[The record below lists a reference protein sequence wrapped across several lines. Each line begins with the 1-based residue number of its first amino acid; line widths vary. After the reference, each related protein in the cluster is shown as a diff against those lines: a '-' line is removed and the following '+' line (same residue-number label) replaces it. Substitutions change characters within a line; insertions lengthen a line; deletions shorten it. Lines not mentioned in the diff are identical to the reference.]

1 MELHPYTA
9 SAPYIITAYDRQ
21 SVTVN
26 HTRHACNLFILPD
39 SAPVLWSAA
48 SPDKLE
54 DIHDFPGILAA
65 QPDLL
70 LVGTGS
76 NYHLLP
82 QKLLFKLASEKI
94 GVESMTTRAAC
105 RTFNLLLAEGRR
117 IALALFMENPA

>member
-21 SVTVN
+21 SVTVS
-26 HTRHACNLFILPD
+26 HIRYTRNLLILPD
-39 SAPVLWSAA
+39 TAPALWPAFC
-48 SPDKLE
+48 PDKL

-70 LVGTGS
+70 LIGTGNS
-76 NYHLLP
+76 YHSLP

-94 GVESMTTRAAC
+94 GVESMTTQAAC
-105 RTFNLLLAEGRR
+105 RTFNLLLSEGRR